1 MNTTFHALS
10 QHHQV
15 TGNERS
21 ALCGSSP
28 GPLDL
33 RSLELQRAIRLPEVL
48 RLTGLSRST
57 WYAKLNPRDSAY
69 DPEAPR
75 PFKLGA
81 SPGSPSAWWAW
92 EVIAYLQ
99 AKSETRQA
107 R

>member
-1 MNTTFHALS
+1 MTTNLHTLS
-10 QHHQV
+10 QHPQPLSD
-15 TGNERS
+15 ESS
-21 ALCGSSP
+21 ASYGSSP
-28 GPLDL
+28 GPLRL
-33 RSLELQRAIRLPEVL
+33 HSLELQRAIRLPEVL

-69 DPEAPR
+69 DPQAPR

-99 AKSETRQA
+99 AKSETRLA